1 MTKEELLTSG
11 ELDFTVSKQKMFY
24 HNEDWTQGEQEYN
37 DTSFFCTVNDKT
49 GEGLGPVRSRYTVL
63 QNADLLD
70 NILDKLEP
78 NTYDLSQSKCG
89 MFGGGKKIYF
99 FIKINSNISIDD
111 DSLDVYLYALSSH
124 DGSQRLVYG
133 ISTKTHSCGNMF
145 ATLMAD
151 KDNNYVVKHTA
162 KIEKDNKMFINDLID
177 RNLLGI
183 KRLFTIMKQHT
194 PTAQFRGRF
203 KDIVAKTEGKKK
215 VVQSVKDKRQAFDN
229 SIMSELDDK
238 GNNYYGLFNGLTNYL
253 THKHSKFSNWSAD
266 YELLVGNSNAYTR
279 NALKEIIA
287 EMRAQGISL
296 N

>member
-11 ELDFTVSKQKMFY
+11 ELDFTVSKRKMLY
-24 HNEDWTQGEQEYN
+24 EGIYDRKHDTQ
-37 DTSFFCTVNDKT
+37 FFCTVNDKT
-49 GEGLGPVRSRYTVL
+49 AEALGPVRSRYTVL

-70 NILDKLEP
+70 NILDKLQP
-78 NTYDLSQSKCG
+78 NSYDLSQSKCG

-99 FIKINSNISIDD
+99 FIKLNSNIAIGEDGF
-111 DSLDVYLYALSSH
+111 DVYLYALSSH

-133 ISTKTHSCGNMF
+133 VSTKTHSCQNMF

-177 RNLLGI
+177 RNLMGI
-183 KRLFTIMKQHT
+183 KHLFTIMQQHT
-194 PTAQFRGRF
+194 PTPLFRGKF
-203 KDIVAKTEGKKK
+203 KNIVAKTEGKKK
-215 VVQSVKDKRQAFDN
+215 IVQSVKDKRQALDN
-229 SIMSELDDK
+229 SIMSELDA
-238 GNNYYGLFNGLTNYL
+238 NNYYGLFNGLTHYL
-253 THKHSKFSNWSAD
+253 THKHHEYTNWSPD
-266 YELLVGNSNAYTR
+266 YELLVGNSNSYTKE
-279 NALKEIIA
+279 ALRLIIN

>member
-1 MTKEELLTSG
+1 MTKEELLISG
-11 ELDFTVSKQKMFY
+11 ELDFTVSKRKMLY
-24 HNEDWTQGEQEYN
+24 EGTYDGTYN
-37 DTSFFCTVNDKT
+37 TPFFCTVNDKT
-49 GEGLGPVRSRYTVL
+49 AEALGPVRSRYTVL

-70 NILDKLEP
+70 NILDKLQP
-78 NTYDLSQSKCG
+78 NSYDLSQSKCG

-99 FIKINSNISIDD
+99 FIKLNSNIAIGEDGF
-111 DSLDVYLYALSSH
+111 DVYLYALSSH

-133 ISTKTHSCGNMF
+133 VSTKTHSCQNMF

-183 KRLFTIMKQHT
+183 KHLFTIMQQHT
-194 PTAQFRGRF
+194 PTTMFCSKF
-203 KDIVAKTEGKKK
+203 LDIVAKTEGKKK
-215 VVQSVKDKRQAFDN
+215 IVQSVKDKRKALDK
-229 SIMSELDDK
+229 SVSEELANK
-238 GNNYYGLFNGLTNYL
+238 GNTYYGLFNGLTHYL
-253 THKHSKFSNWSAD
+253 THKHHEYTNWSPD
-266 YELLVGNSNAYTR
+266 YELLIGNSNSYTKE
-279 NALKEIIA
+279 ALKRIIN